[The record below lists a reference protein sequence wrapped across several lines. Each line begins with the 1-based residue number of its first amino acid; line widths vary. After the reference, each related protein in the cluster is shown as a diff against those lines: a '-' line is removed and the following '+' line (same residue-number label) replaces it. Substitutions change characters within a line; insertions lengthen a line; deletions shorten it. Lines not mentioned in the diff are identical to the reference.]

1 MWVADDTA
9 GDAGTEMGPPTG
21 LSRGLRR
28 AGWRTEPIQSALHRA
43 TRGPPLPAPTHASA
57 IDRPLTPATWWTVCL
72 LIGVIWFA
80 GLGWRPLLS
89 PDEGRYAEIAREMA
103 ASGDFVTPRL
113 NGLKYFEKPPLQYWL
128 TALSLRA
135 FGPHDAV
142 VRLVPALYG
151 LGTCVL
157 AGLMLWRRNGRA
169 AGQRAVLVAAGCTW
183 IVANSHF
190 VSLDMGLTFWTTMTL
205 AGLYGCVAGGRARRA
220 SLLVWIGMA
229 GGFLSK
235 GLVAGVLPV
244 ATLLLTALACRQPR
258 LLTSVRWWPGL
269 PLFLLIV
276 LPWLVLVQLRN
287 PGFFEFFFI
296 HEHFQRFTSDVHR
309 RVEPA
314 WFFVPVFLL
323 GGLPWLGHWIAAAMG
338 KVTGAAAARRDA
350 AAAGDDAARA
360 QKTADRLLLIW
371 AAFVFGFF
379 SLSGSKLPSYI
390 LPMFPALAVWLARRP
405 AGRTGLRAA
414 AAPLVVFAIAVAA
427 GAEYLMRASVD
438 ADTVVLAGAYLP
450 WIRGA
455 CAALGVGAIA
465 SWWLADPAG
474 GSGPRRITATR
485 SLAALAVGAVLAAQ
499 CLQWG
504 HATLGERH
512 SARGLVA
519 RLLAAEGPIDP
530 QVPFFAV
537 GTWDQSLPFYLRRTL
552 TLVDWRDEMDM
563 GLREEPQKNGP
574 DEATLLAQ
582 WSSLP
587 RAYAL
592 LDADGLARWRA
603 AGTPMRVVAANS
615 RRTVVAT
622 LGPASTRS
630 LSSLRPR
637 WTARS
642 Q

>member
-1 MWVADDTA
+1 M
-9 GDAGTEMGPPTG
+9 
-21 LSRGLRR
+21 
-28 AGWRTEPIQSALHRA
+28 
-43 TRGPPLPAPTHASA
+43 
-57 IDRPLTPATWWTVCL
+57 CL
-72 LIGVIWFA
+72 LIGVIWFT

-128 TALSLRA
+128 TALGLQA
-135 FGPHDAV
+135 FGLHDAV

-157 AGLMLWRRNGRA
+157 AGLMLWRRDGRA
-169 AGQRAVLVAAGCTW
+169 AGQRATLIAAGCTW
-183 IVANSHF
+183 IVANGHF

-205 AGLYGCVAGGRARRA
+205 MGLYHAVADGHGRRA

-244 ATLLLTALACRQPR
+244 ATVLLTALVCRQPR
-258 LLTSVRWWPGL
+258 LLTAVRWWPGL
-269 PLFLLIV
+269 PLFVLTV
-276 LPWLVLVQLRN
+276 LPWLALVQLRN

-323 GGLPWLGHWIAAAMG
+323 GGLPWLGHWVAAA
-338 KVTGAAAARRDA
+338 TRTAAAPPEDT
-350 AAAGDDAARA
+350 ARA
-360 QKTADRLLLIW
+360 QSTADRLLLIW
-371 AAFVFGFF
+371 AAFTFGFF

-405 AGRTGLRAA
+405 PQRRGLRAA
-414 AAPLVVFAIAVAA
+414 AAPVLLLAIAVAA
-427 GAEYLMRASVD
+427 SAEYLMRASVD
-438 ADTVVLAGAYLP
+438 ADTVTLAAGYLP

-455 CAALGVGAIA
+455 CAALACGAIA
-465 SWWLADPAG
+465 SWWLASRSADRVGGGNAG
-474 GSGPRRITATR
+474 GAATP
-485 SLAALAVGAVLAAQ
+485 SLAALAVGAVLATQ

-512 SARGLVA
+512 SARGLTA
-519 RLLAAEGPIDP
+519 RLLAAEGPIDA

-537 GTWDQSLPFYLRRTL
+537 ATWDQSLPFYLRRTL

-563 GLREEPQKNGP
+563 GLRDEPHRNGP
-574 DEATLLAQ
+574 HEAALLAR
-582 WSSLP
+582 WPSLP

-592 LDADGLARWRA
+592 LDGDGLSRWRA
-603 AGTPMRVVAANS
+603 AGVPMRVVAANS

-622 LGPASTRS
+622 LGTTGAQRLSRLSPQPA
-630 LSSLRPR
+630 
-637 WTARS
+637 ARS

>member
-1 MWVADDTA
+1 M
-9 GDAGTEMGPPTG
+9 
-21 LSRGLRR
+21 
-28 AGWRTEPIQSALHRA
+28 
-43 TRGPPLPAPTHASA
+43 
-57 IDRPLTPATWWTVCL
+57 CL
-72 LIGVIWFA
+72 LIGVIWFI

-128 TALSLRA
+128 TALGLQA
-135 FGPHDAV
+135 FGLHDAV

-157 AGLMLWRRNGRA
+157 AGLMLWRRDGRA
-169 AGQRAVLVAAGCTW
+169 AGQRATLIAAGCTW
-183 IVANSHF
+183 IVANGHF

-205 AGLYGCVAGGRARRA
+205 MGLYHAVADGHSRRA

-244 ATLLLTALACRQPR
+244 ATVLLTALVCRQPR
-258 LLTSVRWWPGL
+258 LLTAVRWWPGL
-269 PLFLLIV
+269 PLFVLIV
-276 LPWLVLVQLRN
+276 LPWLALVQLRN

-323 GGLPWLGHWIAAAMG
+323 GGLPWLGHWVAAA
-338 KVTGAAAARRDA
+338 TRTAAAPP
-350 AAAGDDAARA
+350 DDTARA
-360 QKTADRLLLIW
+360 QSTADRLLLIW
-371 AAFVFGFF
+371 AAFTFGFF

-405 AGRTGLRAA
+405 PQRRGLRAA
-414 AAPLVVFAIAVAA
+414 AAPVLLLAIAVAA
-427 GAEYLMRASVD
+427 SAEYLMRASVD
-438 ADTVVLAGAYLP
+438 ADTVTLAAGYLP

-455 CAALGVGAIA
+455 CAALACGAIA
-465 SWWLADPAG
+465 SWWLASRSADCIGGGNAG
-474 GSGPRRITATR
+474 GAATP
-485 SLAALAVGAVLAAQ
+485 SLAALAVGAVLATQ

-512 SARGLVA
+512 SARGLTA
-519 RLLAAEGPIDP
+519 RLLAAEGPIDA

-537 GTWDQSLPFYLRRTL
+537 ATWDQSLPFYLRRTL

-563 GLREEPQKNGP
+563 GLRDEPHRNGP
-574 DEATLLAQ
+574 HEAALLAR
-582 WSSLP
+582 WPSLP

-592 LDADGLARWRA
+592 LDGDGLSRWRA
-603 AGTPMRVVAANS
+603 AGVPMRVVAANS

-622 LGPASTRS
+622 LGTTGAQRLSRLSPQPA
-630 LSSLRPR
+630 
-637 WTARS
+637 ARS

>member
-1 MWVADDTA
+1 
-9 GDAGTEMGPPTG
+9 
-21 LSRGLRR
+21 
-28 AGWRTEPIQSALHRA
+28 
-43 TRGPPLPAPTHASA
+43 
-57 IDRPLTPATWWTVCL
+57 VCL
-72 LIGVIWFA
+72 LIGVIWFI

-128 TALSLRA
+128 TALGLQA
-135 FGPHDAV
+135 FGLHDAV

-157 AGLMLWRRNGRA
+157 AGLMLWRRDGRA
-169 AGQRAVLVAAGCTW
+169 AGQRATLIAAGCTW
-183 IVANSHF
+183 IVANGHF

-205 AGLYGCVAGGRARRA
+205 MGLYHAVADGHSRRA

-244 ATLLLTALACRQPR
+244 ATVLLTALVCRQPR
-258 LLTSVRWWPGL
+258 LLTAVRWWPGL
-269 PLFLLIV
+269 PLFVLIV
-276 LPWLVLVQLRN
+276 LPWLALVQLRN

-323 GGLPWLGHWIAAAMG
+323 GGLPWLGHWVAAA
-338 KVTGAAAARRDA
+338 TRTAAAPP
-350 AAAGDDAARA
+350 DDTARA
-360 QKTADRLLLIW
+360 QSTADRLLLIW
-371 AAFVFGFF
+371 AAFTFGFF

-405 AGRTGLRAA
+405 PQRRGLRAA
-414 AAPLVVFAIAVAA
+414 AAPVLLLAIAVAA
-427 GAEYLMRASVD
+427 SAEYLMRASVD
-438 ADTVVLAGAYLP
+438 ADTVTLAAGYLP

-455 CAALGVGAIA
+455 CAALACGAIA
-465 SWWLADPAG
+465 SWWLASRSADRVGGGNAG
-474 GSGPRRITATR
+474 GAATP
-485 SLAALAVGAVLAAQ
+485 SLAALAVGAVLATQ

-512 SARGLVA
+512 SARGLTA
-519 RLLAAEGPIDP
+519 RLLAAEGPIDA

-537 GTWDQSLPFYLRRTL
+537 ATWDQSLPFYLRRTL

-563 GLREEPQKNGP
+563 GLRDEPHRNGP
-574 DEATLLAQ
+574 HEAALLAR
-582 WSSLP
+582 WPSLP

-592 LDADGLARWRA
+592 LDGDGLSRWRA
-603 AGTPMRVVAANS
+603 AGVPMRVVAANS

-622 LGPASTRS
+622 LGTTGAQRLSRLSPQPA
-630 LSSLRPR
+630 
-637 WTARS
+637 ARS

>member
-1 MWVADDTA
+1 M
-9 GDAGTEMGPPTG
+9 
-21 LSRGLRR
+21 
-28 AGWRTEPIQSALHRA
+28 
-43 TRGPPLPAPTHASA
+43 
-57 IDRPLTPATWWTVCL
+57 CL
-72 LIGVIWFA
+72 LIGVIWFT

-128 TALSLRA
+128 TALGLQA
-135 FGPHDAV
+135 FGLHDAV

-157 AGLMLWRRNGRA
+157 AGLMLWRRDGRA
-169 AGQRAVLVAAGCTW
+169 AGQRATLIAAGCTW
-183 IVANSHF
+183 IVANGHF

-205 AGLYGCVAGGRARRA
+205 MGLYHAVADGHGRRA

-244 ATLLLTALACRQPR
+244 ATVLLTALVCRQPR
-258 LLTSVRWWPGL
+258 LLTAVRWWPGL
-269 PLFLLIV
+269 PLFVLIV
-276 LPWLVLVQLRN
+276 LPWLALVQLRN

-323 GGLPWLGHWIAAAMG
+323 GGLPWLGHWVAAA
-338 KVTGAAAARRDA
+338 TRTAAAPP
-350 AAAGDDAARA
+350 DDTARA
-360 QKTADRLLLIW
+360 QSTADRLLLIW
-371 AAFVFGFF
+371 AAFTFGFF

-405 AGRTGLRAA
+405 PQRRGLRAA
-414 AAPLVVFAIAVAA
+414 AAPVLLLAIAVAA
-427 GAEYLMRASVD
+427 SAEYLMRASVD
-438 ADTVVLAGAYLP
+438 ADTVTLAAGYLP

-455 CAALGVGAIA
+455 CAALACGAIA
-465 SWWLADPAG
+465 SWWLASRSADCIGGGNAG
-474 GSGPRRITATR
+474 GAATP
-485 SLAALAVGAVLAAQ
+485 SLAALAVGAVLATQ

-512 SARGLVA
+512 SARGLTA
-519 RLLAAEGPIDP
+519 RLLAAEGPIDA

-537 GTWDQSLPFYLRRTL
+537 ATWDQSLPFYLRRTL

-563 GLREEPQKNGP
+563 GLRDEPHRNGP
-574 DEATLLAQ
+574 HEAALLAR
-582 WSSLP
+582 WPSLP

-592 LDADGLARWRA
+592 LDGDGLSRWRA
-603 AGTPMRVVAANS
+603 AGVPMRVVAANS

-622 LGPASTRS
+622 LGTTGAQRLSRLSPQPA
-630 LSSLRPR
+630 
-637 WTARS
+637 ARS

>member
-1 MWVADDTA
+1 M
-9 GDAGTEMGPPTG
+9 
-21 LSRGLRR
+21 
-28 AGWRTEPIQSALHRA
+28 
-43 TRGPPLPAPTHASA
+43 
-57 IDRPLTPATWWTVCL
+57 CL
-72 LIGVIWFA
+72 LIGVIWFT

-128 TALSLRA
+128 TALGLQA
-135 FGPHDAV
+135 FGLHDAV

-157 AGLMLWRRNGRA
+157 AGLMLWRRDGRA
-169 AGQRAVLVAAGCTW
+169 AGQRATLIAAGCTW
-183 IVANSHF
+183 IVANGHF

-205 AGLYGCVAGGRARRA
+205 MGLYHAVADGHSRRA

-244 ATLLLTALACRQPR
+244 ATVLLTALVCRQPR
-258 LLTSVRWWPGL
+258 LLTAVRWWPGL
-269 PLFLLIV
+269 PLFVLIV
-276 LPWLVLVQLRN
+276 LPWLALVQLRN

-323 GGLPWLGHWIAAAMG
+323 GGLPWLGHWVAAA
-338 KVTGAAAARRDA
+338 TRTAAAPPEDT
-350 AAAGDDAARA
+350 ARA
-360 QKTADRLLLIW
+360 QSTADRLLLIW
-371 AAFVFGFF
+371 AAFTFGFF

-405 AGRTGLRAA
+405 PQRRGLRAA
-414 AAPLVVFAIAVAA
+414 AAPVLLLAIAVAA
-427 GAEYLMRASVD
+427 SAEYLMRASVD
-438 ADTVVLAGAYLP
+438 ADTVTLAAGYLP

-455 CAALGVGAIA
+455 CAALACGAIA
-465 SWWLADPAG
+465 SWWLASRSADCIGGGNAG
-474 GSGPRRITATR
+474 GAATP
-485 SLAALAVGAVLAAQ
+485 SLAALAVGAVLATQ

-512 SARGLVA
+512 SARGLTA
-519 RLLAAEGPIDP
+519 RLLAAEGPIDA

-537 GTWDQSLPFYLRRTL
+537 ATWDQSLPFYLRRTL

-563 GLREEPQKNGP
+563 GLRDEPHRNGP
-574 DEATLLAQ
+574 HEAALLAR
-582 WSSLP
+582 WPSLP

-592 LDADGLARWRA
+592 LDGDGLSRWRA
-603 AGTPMRVVAANS
+603 AGVPMRVVAANS

-622 LGPASTRS
+622 LGTTGAQRLSRLSPQPA
-630 LSSLRPR
+630 
-637 WTARS
+637 ARS

>member
-1 MWVADDTA
+1 
-9 GDAGTEMGPPTG
+9 
-21 LSRGLRR
+21 
-28 AGWRTEPIQSALHRA
+28 
-43 TRGPPLPAPTHASA
+43 
-57 IDRPLTPATWWTVCL
+57 VCL
-72 LIGVIWFA
+72 LIGVIWFI

-128 TALSLRA
+128 TALGLQA
-135 FGPHDAV
+135 FGLHDAV

-157 AGLMLWRRNGRA
+157 AGLMLWRRDGRA
-169 AGQRAVLVAAGCTW
+169 AGQRATLIAAGCTW
-183 IVANSHF
+183 IVANGHF

-205 AGLYGCVAGGRARRA
+205 MGLYHAVADGHSRRA

-244 ATLLLTALACRQPR
+244 ATVLLTALVCRQPR
-258 LLTSVRWWPGL
+258 LLTAVRWWPGL
-269 PLFLLIV
+269 PLFVLIV
-276 LPWLVLVQLRN
+276 LPWLALVQLRN

-323 GGLPWLGHWIAAAMG
+323 GGLPWLGHWVAAA
-338 KVTGAAAARRDA
+338 TRTAAAPP
-350 AAAGDDAARA
+350 DDTARA
-360 QKTADRLLLIW
+360 QSTADRLLLIW
-371 AAFVFGFF
+371 AAFTFGFF

-405 AGRTGLRAA
+405 PQRRGLRAA
-414 AAPLVVFAIAVAA
+414 AAPVLLLAIAVAA
-427 GAEYLMRASVD
+427 SAEYLMRASVD
-438 ADTVVLAGAYLP
+438 ADTVTLAAGYLP

-455 CAALGVGAIA
+455 CAALACGAIA
-465 SWWLADPAG
+465 SWWLASRSADCIGGGNAG
-474 GSGPRRITATR
+474 GAATP
-485 SLAALAVGAVLAAQ
+485 SLAALAVGAVLATQ

-512 SARGLVA
+512 SARGLTA
-519 RLLAAEGPIDP
+519 RLLAAEGPIDA

-537 GTWDQSLPFYLRRTL
+537 ATWDQSLPFYLRRTL

-563 GLREEPQKNGP
+563 GLRDEPHRNGP
-574 DEATLLAQ
+574 HEAALLAR
-582 WSSLP
+582 WPSLP

-592 LDADGLARWRA
+592 LDGDGLSRWRA
-603 AGTPMRVVAANS
+603 AGVPMRVVAANS

-622 LGPASTRS
+622 LGTTGAQRLSRLSPQPA
-630 LSSLRPR
+630 
-637 WTARS
+637 ARS